1 MTCYRPELPK
11 WFENLILKL
20 VAKESRERFETAEEL
35 LLALERGAANAVTP
49 PQKSIA
55 TRDPLDTWRGI
66 AIASIVVNLLLLYVV
81 LVSR

>member
-35 LLALERGAANAVTP
+35 LLALERGAAHAVTP
-49 PQKSIA
+49 PQKSLA
-55 TRDPLDTWRGI
+55 TRDPLDIWRGI
-66 AIASIVVNLLLLYVV
+66 AIASIIVNLLLLYVV